1 MSTNYIYNN
10 VQSRVRKSKTR
21 NPFVIAEDNGIM
33 LLFDANLKNLKG
45 MYTIIKRNRIII
57 INDNMPEQMQN
68 IVCAHELGH
77 DALHRSFAKNGAL
90 QEFMLYDMKSR
101 RRRGKSCV
109 NSIKTNLLGENYG
122 RNNFYQGGF
131 ST

>member
-1 MSTNYIYNN
+1 MEVHNVSTNYIYNN

-77 DALHRSFAKNGAL
+77 DALHRSL
-90 QEFMLYDMKSR
+90 R
-101 RRRGKSCV
+101 
-109 NSIKTNLLGENYG
+109 KTEPYRNLCYMI
-122 RNNFYQGGF
+122 
-131 ST
+131 